1 MVSDCIHILSHYIAS
16 NGSSECF
23 YSRPSAV
30 LIEDTGL
37 GSAV

>member
-1 MVSDCIHILSHYIAS
+1 MGSYISYSALAS